1 MTKKDGPKP
10 TGKGTKK
17 DAPLE
22 DFKGN
27 TLDKMSDAEKSKGK

>member
-10 TGKGTKK
+10 SGKGTKK
-17 DAPLE
+17 EVSLD

-27 TLDKMSDAEKSKGK
+27 TLDKMSDADKSKGK

>member
-17 DAPLE
+17 DANLD
-22 DFKGN
+22 DFKGS